1 MKHLLTHSA
10 EVLILLLL
18 LITFLQS
25 ALDKIFDWSGNLG
38 WLKDHFSKTPFRNMV
53 PLLLGV
59 IAILELVTGIVCFSG
74 ILQILNGG
82 HTSLALAGGIL
93 ACISL
98 LLLLIGQRVAKDYDG
113 ARTLVIYFIPAVLLV
128 FLLQSAGVSG

>member
-1 MKHLLTHSA
+1 MKHLLAHSA

-53 PLLLGV
+53 PLLLGI

-82 HTSLALAGGIL
+82 HTALAMAGGVL
-93 ACISL
+93 ACVSL

-128 FLLQSAGVSG
+128 FLLQSSNIVG

>member
-25 ALDKIFDWSGNLG
+25 ALDKIFDWAGNLG

-59 IAILELVTGIVCFSG
+59 ITLLELLTGIVCFSG
-74 ILQILNGG
+74 VLQILNGG
-82 HTSLALAGGIL
+82 ETTLALAGGVL

-98 LLLLIGQRVAKDYDG
+98 MLLLIGQRVAKDYDG
-113 ARTLVIYFIPAVLLV
+113 ARTLVIYFIPAVFLV
-128 FLLQSAGVSG
+128 YLLQS

>member
-1 MKHLLTHSA
+1 MKHLLSNSA

-38 WLKDHFSKTPFRNMV
+38 WLKDHFAKTPFRNTV
-53 PLLLGV
+53 PVLLG
-59 IAILELVTGIVCFSG
+59 IITILELVTGIVCFSG

-82 HTSLALAGGIL
+82 HTTLALAGGIL
-93 ACISL
+93 ACVSL

-113 ARTLVIYFIPAVLLV
+113 ARTLVIYFIPAVILV
-128 FLLQSAGVSG
+128 FLLQSGASSV